1 MIKYFK
7 ELLTTLVKIEKH
19 LEKISKCVAEKHHGH
34 GDRFSIST
42 KHWND

>member
-7 ELLTTLVKIEKH
+7 ELLQTLKQIEKH
-19 LEKISKCVAEKHHGH
+19 LETLASCVRTEHHSH
-34 GDRFSIST
+34 GDRSSIST